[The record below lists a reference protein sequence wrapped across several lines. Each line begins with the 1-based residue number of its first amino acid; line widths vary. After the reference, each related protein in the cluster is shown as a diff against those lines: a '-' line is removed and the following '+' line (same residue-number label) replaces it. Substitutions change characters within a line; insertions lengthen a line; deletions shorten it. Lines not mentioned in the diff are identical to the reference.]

1 MKARRSQEDEFYKDL
16 DEKSTKKSFC
26 SWPLLV
32 AFFVVV
38 LILALF
44 LFFYFFKTF
53 KNKSSMANLKS
64 GSQAVYAL
72 VLEKFKINPASQPT
86 FEIALSSQ
94 EIESLLTE
102 ASVAGVKVKN
112 IQVIIDPLGMTIS
125 GAMAE
130 KLKSSVKISALPQAK
145 NGKITMEVTKITVG
159 TLTVPKILYPVTEG
173 SLNSLLDK
181 NFENFYQNYEVEKIE
196 LSNDQMTVF
205 GRLKNK

>member
-1 MKARRSQEDEFYKDL
+1 MKANKSQEDEFYKDL
-16 DEKSTKKSFC
+16 DEKSAKKSFC
-26 SWPLLV
+26 SWPLMV
-32 AFFVVV
+32 AFFVIV
-38 LILALF
+38 LVLAL
-44 LFFYFFKTF
+44 LVVFYFFKTF
-53 KNKSSMANLKS
+53 KNKGSMANLKS

-72 VLEKFKINPASQPT
+72 VLEKFKIDPVSQPT

-112 IQVIIDPLGMTIS
+112 IQVAIDPLGMTIS

-130 KLKSSVKISALPQAK
+130 KLKSSVKINALPQAK
-145 NGKITMEVTKITVG
+145 NGKIIMEVTKITVG
-159 TLTVPKILYPVTEG
+159 TLTVPQILYPVTEG

-181 NFENFYQNYEVEKIE
+181 NFANFYQNYEVEKIE

>member
-1 MKARRSQEDEFYKDL
+1 MKANKSQEDEFYKDL
-16 DEKSTKKSFC
+16 DEKSAKKSFC
-26 SWPLLV
+26 SWPLMV

-38 LILALF
+38 LILALV
-44 LFFYFFKTF
+44 LVFYFFKTF
-53 KNKSSMANLKS
+53 RNRANLTNLKS

-72 VLEKFKINPASQPT
+72 VLEKFKIDPASQPT
-86 FEIALSSQ
+86 FEIALNSQ

-112 IQVIIDPLGMTIS
+112 IQVAIDPLGMTIS

-145 NGKITMEVTKITVG
+145 NGKITMEVNKITVG
-159 TLTVPKILYPVTEG
+159 TLTVPQILYPVTES

>member
-38 LILALF
+38 LILALV
-44 LFFYFFKTF
+44 LVFYFFKTF